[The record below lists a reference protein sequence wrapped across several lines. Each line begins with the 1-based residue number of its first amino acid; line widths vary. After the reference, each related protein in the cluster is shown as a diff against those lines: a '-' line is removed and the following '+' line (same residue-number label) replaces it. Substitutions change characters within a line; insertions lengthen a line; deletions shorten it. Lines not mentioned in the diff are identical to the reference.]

1 MELLERQKNKVLN
14 YKIAEN
20 IENTFW
26 FDLTLGIFKYGTIL
40 RKRPVCPGVPVNRL
54 VPVSR
59 RPGRNFRPG
68 TPLILGPNF
77 WKIIFGN
84 IFDHK
89 EDTLEIF

>member
-59 RPGRNFRPG
+59 PKFPSRY
-68 TPLILGPNF
+68 TPR
-77 WKIIFGN
+77 WKSSIEVHFGN
-84 IFDHK
+84 
-89 EDTLEIF
+89 

>member
-40 RKRPVCPGVPVNRL
+40 RKRPGVPVNRL
-54 VPVSR
+54 VPV
-59 RPGRNFRPG
+59 
-68 TPLILGPNF
+68 
-77 WKIIFGN
+77 
-84 IFDHK
+84 
-89 EDTLEIF
+89 EISVSVHPYIELLRAHP

>member
-40 RKRPVCPGVPVNRL
+40 RKRPVCPGVPA
-54 VPVSR
+54 SR
-59 RPGRNFRPG
+59 
-68 TPLILGPNF
+68 
-77 WKIIFGN
+77 
-84 IFDHK
+84 
-89 EDTLEIF
+89 